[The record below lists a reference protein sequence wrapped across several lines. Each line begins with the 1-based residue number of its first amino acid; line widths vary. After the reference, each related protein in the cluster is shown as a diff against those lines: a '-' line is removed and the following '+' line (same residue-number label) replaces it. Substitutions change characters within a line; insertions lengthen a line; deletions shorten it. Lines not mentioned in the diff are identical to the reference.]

1 MNEFDILIPNEADLK
16 IDVTDTNLYD
26 YNFEAF
32 SLSKLL
38 EAANTQVNNKIFNKL
53 TNMIVENT
61 SSLGE
66 LNNLFDGQET
76 ELVADLSRVAKE
88 KLANGEWKLG
98 VRAKTGGDLCN
109 H

>member
-1 MNEFDILIPNEADLK
+1 M
-16 IDVTDTNLYD
+16 
-26 YNFEAF
+26 
-32 SLSKLL
+32 L
-38 EAANTQVNNKIFNKL
+38 EAANAQVNNKIFNKL

-76 ELVADLSRVAKE
+76 ELVADLSKVAKE